1 MQKKYNNN
9 NYRKKKYKKGRNS
22 IFKNEIDIM
31 DSILNINSKTN
42 DMNNKSISNESTIDS
57 PKKNDE
63 IKFKLTE
70 ENLNTNSFTPKSF
83 KIKKEL
89 QLKKLEFEKDLE
101 IKKNMEKELLNIKIK
116 TEEGEIKNLILK
128 SNDNIKESI
137 KHFLINNNINNEI
150 LNGLICLIN
159 KTLFALYLAEK
170 REFSNENLQYINKL
184 NEKYNKND

>member
-1 MQKKYNNN
+1 M
-9 NYRKKKYKKGRNS
+9 
-22 IFKNEIDIM
+22 
-31 DSILNINSKTN
+31 
-42 DMNNKSISNESTIDS
+42 
-57 PKKNDE
+57 
-63 IKFKLTE
+63 
-70 ENLNTNSFTPKSF
+70 
-83 KIKKEL
+83 
-89 QLKKLEFEKDLE
+89 
-101 IKKNMEKELLNIKIK
+101 
-116 TEEGEIKNLILK
+116 ILK